1 MTTDLLLEHS
11 AFDAFLREAQG
22 VLTRAREP
30 EQRLKALIEPLQHL
44 LMEDFLAPEFKA
56 VSDDRGY
63 SQYLLYRSSDRNV
76 AIVALAVAPRVKM
89 PIHDHDT
96 WGVTGLYQG
105 SQVSRVF
112 RQEESRGRLKLSQT
126 RKQKMKSGDVA
137 VILPPGEDL
146 RMIEAT
152 SNIPAVSI
160 SVLGADIGCERR
172 RTFEKRSGHAGEF
185 VLQYS
190 NASCR

>member
-1 MTTDLLLEHS
+1 MTADLLLEHR

-30 EQRLKALIEPLQHL
+30 EQRLRALIEPLQHL
-44 LMEDFLAPEFKA
+44 LMEDFLASEFTA

-63 SQYLLYRSSDRNV
+63 SQYLLYRSSDRKV
-76 AIVALAVAPRVKM
+76 SIVALAVAPKVKT

-96 WGVTGLYQG
+96 WGVSGLYQG

-112 RQEESRGRLKLSQT
+112 RQEDSRRGVKLSQT
-126 RKQKMKSGDVA
+126 RKQRMKSGDVA
-137 VILPPGEDL
+137 VILPPGEDI
-146 RMIEAT
+146 RMVEAT
-152 SNIPAVSI
+152 SKIPAVSI

-172 RTFEKRSGHAGEF
+172 RTFEKRSGDAGEF
-185 VLQYS
+185 VLGYS
-190 NASCR
+190 NVPCR

>member
-1 MTTDLLLEHS
+1 MTEKVDPIDDADEEADADPVETALLSQLEPQDS
-11 AFDAFLREAQG
+11 FTGNWGWR
-22 VLTRAREP
+22 
-30 EQRLKALIEPLQHL
+30 
-44 LMEDFLAPEFKA
+44 
-56 VSDDRGY
+56 
-63 SQYLLYRSSDRNV
+63 

-105 SQVSRVF
+105 SQVSHVF
-112 RQEESRGRLKLSQT
+112 RKEESRGRLKLSQT
-126 RKQKMKSGDVA
+126 RKQQMKSGDVS

-146 RMIEAT
+146 RMVEAK
-152 SNIPAVSI
+152 SKIPAVSI

-172 RTFEKRSGHAGEF
+172 RTFEKRSGHSGEF
-185 VLQYS
+185 TLEYS